1 MQLYSIC
8 FGLIVGLVDTDVVLC
23 ISVAVNW
30 LICCTC
36 WLDGLWLCGGLFCG
50 CDCVV
55 IRLLLWCL
63 RLCGSLVAVACC
75 FVWYWLC

>member
-8 FGLIVGLVDTDVVLC
+8 FGLAVGLVDTDVVMC

-36 WLDGLWLCGGLFCG
+36 WLDGLWLY
-50 CDCVV
+50 VV
-55 IRLLLWCL
+55 VYFV
-63 RLCGSLVAVACC
+63 VAVA
-75 FVWYWLC
+75 L